1 MAWALS
7 RVLAGAAFMATA
19 ILSVSL
25 AGAAD
30 DWKTCAEAPDDVAI
44 AACTRAIASGTYEGR
59 DLSRL
64 HNSRG
69 IAWHDKG
76 DLDRAIADY
85 SEAIRLNPKLAT
97 AYYNR
102 GIAWRAK
109 GDLDR
114 AIADYSEA
122 IRLDPKL
129 AAAYNNRG
137 NAWSDKGDLDGA
149 IADYSEAIRLNPKYT
164 IAYRNRGLANLYA
177 GTPPKALA
185 DLAQAHGLDPK
196 NAYTALWLDIA
207 GNRSNLASRLPQ
219 A

>member
-1 MAWALS
+1 VPVEQNMAWALS

-44 AACTRAIASGTYEGR
+44 AACTRAIDSGTYEGR

-76 DLDRAIADY
+76 DLDR
-85 SEAIRLNPKLAT
+85 
-97 AYYNR
+97 
-102 GIAWRAK
+102 
-109 GDLDR
+109 
-114 AIADYSEA
+114 
-122 IRLDPKL
+122 
-129 AAAYNNRG
+129 
-137 NAWSDKGDLDGA
+137 A

-207 GNRSNLASRLPQ
+207 GNRSNLASRLHPDGGNL
-219 A
+219 ADVHAAALGTDAVLKNPTA